1 MDQHTNTTSVSVW
14 GNAVSISENRPES
27 YAKNITLRYP
37 VYCPFSGDKLQL
49 TFDNYCGLEPIT
61 IHKTSILYKGC
72 FYPVTFGGKESAKI
86 NAGDNLI
93 SDEISIDMI
102 AHNLFFVSFY
112 LGD

>member
-1 MDQHTNTTSVSVW
+1 M
-14 GNAVSISENRPES
+14 
-27 YAKNITLRYP
+27 
-37 VYCPFSGDKLQL
+37 
-49 TFDNYCGLEPIT
+49 
-61 IHKTSILYKGC
+61 
-72 FYPVTFGGKESAKI
+72 TFGGKESAKI